1 MEKVLPRC
9 RGGWAHDSPCM
20 QLISLTR
27 LTRIHFTVMLSK
39 NMHFT
44 GMAAQRRHQ
53 LQVAAQR
60 RHQLHVQ
67 RWPWRSACLQRS
79 MCHTM
84 PCMHVIV
91 ELCPTYGRLQL
102 LLILLGP
109 FVYICCLHACMH
121 IYTSCFLLG
130 SCWEKSSQAEDGCW
144 WLEVWCLVTH
154 AYIVHAY
161 NHAAVMDFYIA

>member
-1 MEKVLPRC
+1 
-9 RGGWAHDSPCM
+9 M

-60 RHQLHVQ
+60 RHQLQVQ

-109 FVYICCLHACMH
+109 FVYICCLHAC
-121 IYTSCFLLG
+121 IYMIMFSFRFLLRKKQPSRRWMLMTG
-130 SCWEKSSQAEDGCW
+130 S
-144 WLEVWCLVTH
+144 LVLSHT
-154 AYIVHAY
+154 YIVHAY
-161 NHAAVMDFYIA
+161 NHAAVMDF